1 MMSGVYL
8 WDRVEKK
15 KVLEILTEKF
25 RMKNVEMDI
34 KDFERRKD
42 DFKNA
47 WKSSLKHQLK
57 ALPEFE
63 DVFSS
68 VLREVGKCALK

>member
-1 MMSGVYL
+1 MGQSG
-8 WDRVEKK
+8 KK
-15 KVLEILTEKF
+15 KVLEILAEKF
-25 RMKNVEMDI
+25 RTKNVEMDI
-34 KDFERRKD
+34 KDFERRKN

-47 WKSSLKHQLK
+47 WKSSLRHQLK

-68 VLREVGKCALK
+68 TVEEVGKCVLKCTEMLY